1 MGKRRRTEIA
11 EIADPAA
18 RLVTYSKRRK
28 GLFNKAS
35 QLCRLCGA
43 RAAVLVF
50 SPAGKPCSFGDPS
63 ADEIIA
69 DYLRHGD
76 CDGDGDVTPPMSLTQ
91 WADWMETE
99 WEACATEEDLESLIL
114 KYEAVRD
121 CARDKLK
128 SLEEEASQVGVG
140 GGESRILSAEEIDAL
155 FEGLGQCPALSDLLM
170 DGDGDGN
177 GGGDCL
183 LIPPENSA
191 GGGGISAVES
201 TPALSD
207 LEGHTSDAAGG
218 GSFGAASTPTSSD
231 LEDHGFDPDELLNL
245 SEDGDL
251 EDNAFDPDGFL
262 NLLED
267 GEVDGGRKGPLISPE
282 DSAVGGGFNADDF
295 FGLEDLHVLL

>member
-43 RAAVLVF
+43 RTAVLVF
-50 SPAGKPCSFGDPS
+50 SPAGKPYSFGDPS
-63 ADEIIA
+63 ADEIIG
-69 DYLRHGD
+69 DYLRHSD
-76 CDGDGDVTPPMSLTQ
+76 CDGDGDVTPPMGLTQ

-155 FEGLGQCPALSDLLM
+155 FEGLGQWPALSDLLT
-170 DGDGDGN
+170 DGDGDGQRRRQ
-177 GGGDCL
+177 L
-183 LIPPENSA
+183 
-191 GGGGISAVES
+191 
-201 TPALSD
+201 
-207 LEGHTSDAAGG
+207 
-218 GSFGAASTPTSSD
+218 FGAASTPTSSD
-231 LEDHGFDPDELLNL
+231 LEYQGFDPDELLNL

-251 EDNAFDPDGFL
+251 EDNGFDPDGFL

-267 GEVDGGRKGPLISPE
+267 GEVDGGRKGPSTSPE

-295 FGLEDLHVLL
+295 FGLGDLHVLL

>member
-1 MGKRRRTEIA
+1 
-11 EIADPAA
+11 
-18 RLVTYSKRRK
+18 
-28 GLFNKAS
+28 
-35 QLCRLCGA
+35 
-43 RAAVLVF
+43 
-50 SPAGKPCSFGDPS
+50 
-63 ADEIIA
+63 
-69 DYLRHGD
+69 
-76 CDGDGDVTPPMSLTQ
+76 MSLTQ

-128 SLEEEASQVGVG
+128 SLEEEASQVRVG

-155 FEGLGQCPALSDLLM
+155 FEGLGQCPALSDLLT
-170 DGDGDGN
+170 DGDGDG
-177 GGGDCL
+177 L
-183 LIPPENSA
+183 LTPPENSA
-191 GGGGISAVES
+191 GGGGISVVES
-201 TPALSD
+201 ALALLD
-207 LEGHTSDAAGG
+207 LEGHISDAAGG
-218 GSFGAASTPTSSD
+218 GSLGATSTPTSSD

-251 EDNAFDPDGFL
+251 EDNGFDPDGFL

-267 GEVDGGRKGPLISPE
+267 GEVDGGRKGPSTSPE

>member
-11 EIADPAA
+11 KIADRAA

-35 QLCRLCGA
+35 ELCRLCGA
-43 RAAVLVF
+43 RAAVVVF
-50 SPAGKPCSFGDPS
+50 SPAGKPCSFGDPT
-63 ADEIIA
+63 ADEIIG

-76 CDGDGDVTPPMSLTQ
+76 CDGDVTPPMSLTQ

-128 SLEEEASQVGVG
+128 SLEEEASQVRVG

-155 FEGLGQCPALSDLLM
+155 FEGLGQCPALSDLLT
-170 DGDGDGN
+170 DGDGDGD
-177 GGGDCL
+177 GL
-183 LIPPENSA
+183 LTPPENSA
-191 GGGGISAVES
+191 GGGGISAAES
-201 TPALSD
+201 TPALFD
-207 LEGHTSDAAGG
+207 LEGHISDAAGG
-218 GSFGAASTPTSSD
+218 GSFGEASTPTSSD

-251 EDNAFDPDGFL
+251 EDNGFDPDGFL

-267 GEVDGGRKGPLISPE
+267 GEVDGVRKGPSTSPE